1 MKHLR
6 WQLLLGLVLVVS
18 SILFYL
24 IHYLIFRD
32 AHHIFIYLIG
42 DIAFV
47 FFEVLLV
54 TLIIHRVLND
64 REKRARLEKL
74 NIVIGVFFSEV
85 GTKMLAS
92 CPLQGSKLQDI
103 AGELSNVKTWSN
115 KEFLRVSKLLK
126 GSQYKVDIQKAN
138 LEKIHIFLN
147 EKTPFMLRLLENPI
161 LLEHESFT
169 DLLLAV
175 FHFSE
180 ELNVRDDL
188 MEIPETDSRHLAG
201 DMGRVYQLLMGQ
213 WLDYMKHLKDNYPFL
228 FSFAIRT
235 NPFDTEASP
244 VVKE

>member
-1 MKHLR
+1 MKRLN
-6 WQLLLGLVLVVS
+6 WQFMLGSILVLLT
-18 SILFYL
+18 ILFYI

-32 AHHIFIYLIG
+32 AHHIFLYLIG

-64 REKRARLEKL
+64 REKRARLKKL

-85 GTKMLAS
+85 GTKMLTS
-92 CPLQGSKLQDI
+92 CPLQDSKFQDI
-103 AGELSNVKTWSN
+103 AKELSNVKTWSN
-115 KEFLRVSKLLK
+115 KEFSRVSKLLK
-126 GSQYKVDIQKAN
+126 GSRYKVDIHKAN
-138 LEKIHIFLN
+138 LEKTHSFLK

-161 LLEHESFT
+161 LLEHETFT

-175 FHFSE
+175 FHFGE

-188 MEIPETDSRHLAG
+188 MGIPDADSKHLAG
-201 DMGRVYQLLMGQ
+201 DMERVYQMLMGQ

-228 FSFAIRT
+228 FSLAIRT

-244 VVKE
+244 VVNE